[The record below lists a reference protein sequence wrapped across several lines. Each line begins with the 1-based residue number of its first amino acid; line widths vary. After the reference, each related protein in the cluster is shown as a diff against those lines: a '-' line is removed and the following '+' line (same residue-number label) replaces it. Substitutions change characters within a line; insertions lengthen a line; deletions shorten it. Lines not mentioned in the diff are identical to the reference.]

1 MILRFQPTKVLAI
14 YTFTRR
20 CPLEETE
27 KAMRKTM
34 GFSTVSHFNLVHV
47 ECHMAAVRQVQ
58 LFYYLITLICQNNF
72 LYFSVLLF
80 NVPSI
85 LLKYSFSG

>member
-58 LFYYLITLICQNNF
+58 LFSLLDYVNTYVTIFLNF
-72 LYFSVLLF
+72 TVLLF
-80 NVPSI
+80 NVVF
-85 LLKYSFSG
+85 Y

>member
-47 ECHMAAVRQVQ
+47 ECHMAAVRQVK
-58 LFYYLITLICQNNF
+58 LFHYLITLICHHIF
-72 LYFSVLLF
+72 VFY
-80 NVPSI
+80 SI
-85 LLKYSFSG
+85 TF